1 MSTVLHSPALP
12 ARPPVIEVLVLAGP
26 TVAQMA
32 SYNVMQLIDTWML
45 AQLGTDAAT
54 TAANAGMIVFAALA
68 VGLGVLSLV
77 NSLVS
82 QSFGRGDFVSCGR
95 YLWQGLWFCLI
106 FAVLIL
112 PLGLLGAPVFRAMG
126 HSAHWVALEVDYLQ
140 IVLSMAVLKLGGF
153 ALAQFLLAINRPGA
167 VFLATLGGVLLNIA
181 VAWVLILGRLG
192 VPSLGVVGAAW
203 AQNIGVALE
212 TALLA
217 AFVLRPRIARMFHVG
232 QWRPRWAMFRTLLA
246 VGLPAGLQFSGDV
259 LPWSLFLMWI
269 MRIFGEPAVA
279 ANTFMFRYMAVSF
292 MPAVG
297 IGTAVTALVG
307 RYIGMARPDLSEQRA
322 RLGFVITAIYMV
334 GCGVLFYV
342 ARGPL
347 MAFFTH
353 DPQVQR
359 IGQMMLI
366 FAAVYQVFDAMY
378 IIYNGAL
385 RGAGDTFVP
394 GLVTATL
401 CWGLNVGGAYAVARL
416 WPQLGPAGPWLV
428 ATSYGVT
435 LGVFMYLRFNWGR
448 WRSIRLGPTV
458 SPAD

>member
-12 ARPPVIEVLVLAGP
+12 ARSPVVEVLVLAGP

-95 YLWQGLWFCLI
+95 YLWQGLWFSLI

-203 AQNIGVALE
+203 AQNMGVALE

-232 QWRPRWAMFRTLLA
+232 QWRPRWGMFRTLLA
-246 VGLPAGLQFSGDV
+246 VGLPAGLQF
-259 LPWSLFLMWI
+259 
-269 MRIFGEPAVA
+269 
-279 ANTFMFRYMAVSF
+279 
-292 MPAVG
+292 
-297 IGTAVTALVG
+297 
-307 RYIGMARPDLSEQRA
+307 
-322 RLGFVITAIYMV
+322 
-334 GCGVLFYV
+334 
-342 ARGPL
+342 
-347 MAFFTH
+347 
-353 DPQVQR
+353 
-359 IGQMMLI
+359 
-366 FAAVYQVFDAMY
+366 
-378 IIYNGAL
+378 
-385 RGAGDTFVP
+385 
-394 GLVTATL
+394 
-401 CWGLNVGGAYAVARL
+401 
-416 WPQLGPAGPWLV
+416 
-428 ATSYGVT
+428 
-435 LGVFMYLRFNWGR
+435 
-448 WRSIRLGPTV
+448 
-458 SPAD
+458 